1 MSWHCQRNG
10 GYARSSQEAY
20 DNCLEIYG
28 ILYSLGWTLEAV
40 CGVLGNMESESGYNP
55 WRWQYRNGNDDPLPV
70 NDPYIY
76 VSSGKAYGLCQWDP
90 ASKYISNGVGLAGY
104 GPNYSNQAGSTF
116 DGHAQMIFM
125 DSYSAQWQDHPS
137 SAWPETFA
145 EYKQLTASVAY
156 CTESWFHNYE
166 IGTWDNNRIP
176 AAEHWYQE
184 FGGITPPTPGLKDD
198 ILFLKHFIDK
208 NRKGFII

>member
-1 MSWHCQRNG
+1 MSWHAKSSY

-20 DNCLEIYG
+20 DNCFEIYT
-28 ILYSLGWTLEAV
+28 ILYNLGWTLEAV

-55 WRWQYRNGNDDPLPV
+55 WRWQSDIILANDDP
-70 NDPYIY
+70 DIYIQN
-76 VSSGKAYGLCQWDP
+76 GHAYGLCQWDP
-90 ASKYISNGVGLAGY
+90 ASKYISNGVGIAGY
-104 GPNYSNQAGSTF
+104 SPNYSNQAGTAS

-125 DSYSAQWQDHPS
+125 DSYSAQWQNHPS
-137 SAWPETFA
+137 SPWPETFA

-198 ILFLKHFIDK
+198 ILFLKHFIDQNHK
-208 NRKGFII
+208 RRYIY